1 MLKIRTRTM
10 NDTNLPP
17 IPHPN
22 ETGPQVCETIR
33 LYLAVM
39 NDLTPQQKELLSRH
53 VNSCPDCAEQLQRLS
68 RTTHLVASGLAHST
82 PSPHVDRAIMAAL
95 ASQNGGHAATS
106 VRQAPFRRPAV
117 GAIPYSRPRPSW
129 LVGPL
134 ATAAVIVV
142 ALLGALVMN
151 GVSPVSTGPRGF
163 SLPQNLSWS
172 GYVLYHS
179 ETGIGNNGKPYHV
192 YTYNN
197 LGADMMH
204 VETISAGSLDV
215 VSMEDEKSGE
225 VLGMD
230 MIHHVAQWGA
240 DEWMVDDSAF
250 NLAQLR
256 HDLATNSAIYLD
268 KDTFK
273 GQAVYRIRLKNGLVL
288 LLDMHYQPVNVLQG
302 ALGPGTGEPMYDSLK
317 IMAPSEVSEDMWNMS
332 IPPSFHMGKLPPKP

>member
-1 MLKIRTRTM
+1 M
-10 NDTNLPP
+10 NDSNLPP
-17 IPHPN
+17 IPHPG

-53 VNSCPDCAEQLQRLS
+53 VNSCPDCAEELQRLS

-82 PSPHVDRAIMAAL
+82 PSPRVDRAIMAAL
-95 ASQNGGHAATS
+95 ASQNGRAATS
-106 VRQAPFRRPAV
+106 VREAPLRRRV
-117 GAIPYSRPRPSW
+117 NNRPSW
-129 LVGPL
+129 LVGSL

-142 ALLGALVMN
+142 ALLSALVLN
-151 GVSPVSTGPRGF
+151 GISPVSTGPHGF

-172 GYVLYHS
+172 GYILYHS
-179 ETGIGNNGKPYHV
+179 ETGIGSNGKPYHV
-192 YTYNN
+192 YTYDN
-197 LGADMMH
+197 LGARMMH
-204 VETISAGSLDV
+204 VETMIDGSLDV

-256 HDLATNSAIYLD
+256 HDLATNNAIYLD

-302 ALGPGTGEPMYDSLK
+302 AVGPGTGAPMYDSLDM
-317 IMAPSEVSEDMWNMS
+317 MAPSQVSEYMWNMS
-332 IPPSFHMGKLPPKP
+332 IPPKFQMGKLPPKP

>member
-1 MLKIRTRTM
+1 MLKIRIRTM
-10 NDTNLPP
+10 NDSNLPP
-17 IPHPN
+17 IPHPG
-22 ETGPQVCETIR
+22 ETGPQVCEIIR
-33 LYLAVM
+33 LYLAVL

-53 VNSCPDCAEQLQRLS
+53 VDNCPDCAEELQRLS
-68 RTTHLVASGLAHST
+68 RTTHLVASGLAHSS
-82 PSPHVDRAIMAAL
+82 PSPRVDRAIMTAL
-95 ASQNGGHAATS
+95 ASQNGGRAATS
-106 VRQAPFRRPAV
+106 VREAPLRRPAV
-117 GAIPYSRPRPSW
+117 GAIPYGHRRPSW
-129 LVGPL
+129 LPGSL

-142 ALLGALVMN
+142 ALLGALMMN
-151 GVSPVSTGPRGF
+151 GISPVNTGPRGF
-163 SLPQNLSWS
+163 SLPQNLSWNS
-172 GYVLYHS
+172 YILYHS

-192 YTYNN
+192 YTYDN
-197 LGADMMH
+197 LGAAMMH
-204 VETISAGSLDV
+204 VETMIDGSLDV

-225 VLGMD
+225 ILGMD

-302 ALGPGTGEPMYDSLK
+302 AVGPGTGEPMYDSLK
-317 IMAPSEVSEDMWNMS
+317 MMASSQVSEDMWNMN
-332 IPPSFHMGKLPPKP
+332 IPPQFHMGKLPPKP

>member
-1 MLKIRTRTM
+1 M
-10 NDTNLPP
+10 NDSNLPP
-17 IPHPN
+17 IPRPG

-33 LYLAVM
+33 LYLAVI
-39 NDLTPQQKELLSRH
+39 NDLTPQQKELLSGH
-53 VNSCPDCAEQLQRLS
+53 VNSCPDCAGELQRLS

-82 PSPHVDRAIMAAL
+82 PSPRVDRAIMAAL
-95 ASQNGGHAATS
+95 ASQNGERAATS
-106 VRQAPFRRPAV
+106 VLQAPFRRPAL
-117 GAIPYSRPRPSW
+117 GAIPRGRPRPSW
-129 LVGPL
+129 LIGSL

-142 ALLGALVMN
+142 ALLSALMMN
-151 GVSPVSTGPRGF
+151 GVSPVSTGLHGF

-172 GYVLYHS
+172 NYVLYHS
-179 ETGIGNNGKPYHV
+179 ETGIGTTGKPYHV
-192 YTYNN
+192 YTYDN
-197 LGADMMH
+197 LGAGMMH
-204 VETISAGSLDV
+204 VETMIDGSLDV

-256 HDLATNSAIYLD
+256 HDLATNNALYLD

-302 ALGPGTGEPMYDSLK
+302 AVGPGTGEPMYDSLK
-317 IMAPSEVSEDMWNMS
+317 MMAPSEVSEDMWNMS
-332 IPPSFHMGKLPPKP
+332 IPPKFHMGKLPPKP

>member
-1 MLKIRTRTM
+1 M
-10 NDTNLPP
+10 NDSNLPP
-17 IPHPN
+17 IPHPV
-22 ETGPQVCETIR
+22 ETDPQVGETIR

-39 NDLTPQQKELLSRH
+39 NDLTPQQKALLSRH
-53 VNSCPDCAEQLQRLS
+53 VNSCPDCAEELRQLS
-68 RTTHLVASGLAHST
+68 RATHLVASGLRHYT
-82 PSPHVDRAIMAAL
+82 PSPRADPAIMAAL
-95 ASQNGGHAATS
+95 ASQKGGRAATS
-106 VRQAPFRRPAV
+106 VPQAPFRRPAV
-117 GAIPYSRPRPSW
+117 GAIPRSRPRPSW
-129 LVGPL
+129 LVGSL

-142 ALLGALVMN
+142 ALLSALVMN
-151 GVSPVSTGPRGF
+151 GVSPVSTGHHGF

-172 GYVLYHS
+172 NYVLYHS
-179 ETGIGNNGKPYHV
+179 ETGIGNDGTRYHI
-192 YTYNN
+192 YTYDN
-197 LGADMMH
+197 LGAGMMH
-204 VETISAGSLDV
+204 VETMIAGSLDV

-273 GQAVYRIRLKNGLVL
+273 GQEVYRIRLKNGLVL

-302 ALGPGTGEPMYDSLK
+302 AVGPGTGEPMYDSLEM
-317 IMAPSEVSEDMWNMS
+317 MAPSQVSEDMWNMS
-332 IPPSFHMGKLPPKP
+332 IPPKFHMGKLPPKP